1 MTHEGY
7 NFQGEQAIDVSLKAT
22 NTPASFAYFAEENI
36 IKLRTNRLG
45 FL

>member
-1 MTHEGY
+1 MTHKGY
-7 NFQGEQAIDVSLKAT
+7 NLQGEQAIDVSLKAT
-22 NTPASFAYFAEENI
+22 NTPSFAYFAEENI